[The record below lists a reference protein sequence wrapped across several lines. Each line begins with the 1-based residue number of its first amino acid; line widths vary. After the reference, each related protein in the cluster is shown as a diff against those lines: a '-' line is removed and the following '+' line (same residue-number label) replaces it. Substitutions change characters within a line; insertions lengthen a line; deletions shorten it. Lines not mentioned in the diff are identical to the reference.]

1 MISKDKTLYSFL
13 LNILV
18 DENCASAQLI
28 TSQDVSSL
36 LKRIEKINLKSI
48 NIDPEIGDV
57 IDCNDDI
64 FIVLDD
70 VVLSESDIGT
80 IKNLLSQKIVIF
92 TNFKKDKN
100 IDDVML
106 RLGFQTELRDSKN
119 KLKCFSYNLK
129 TYNNKRSWNNAE
141 GWANPENFDKFRW

>member
-18 DENCASAQLI
+18 DENCSSAQLI

-36 LKRIEKINLKSI
+36 LERIEKINLKSI
-48 NIDPEIGDV
+48 NIDPEISDV
-57 IDCNDDI
+57 SDCNDDI

>member
-1 MISKDKTLYSFL
+1 MIPKDKILHSFL
-13 LNILV
+13 LNIIT
-18 DENCASAQLI
+18 DENCLSAQLV
-28 TSQDVSSL
+28 TSSDTSKL
-36 LKRIEKINLKSI
+36 LKRIEKTDLKNI
-48 NIDPEIGDV
+48 NIDPCIDEI
-57 IDCNDDI
+57 IECNDDI

-70 VVLSESDIGT
+70 VVLSETDIGT

-92 TNFKKDKN
+92 TDFKNDED

-119 KLKCFSYNLK
+119 ELKCFSYNLK

-141 GWANPENFDKFRW
+141 GWANPENFNKYRW

>member
-18 DENCASAQLI
+18 DENCSSAQLI
-28 TSQDVSSL
+28 TSHDVSSL

-48 NIDPEIGDV
+48 NIDPEIIDV
-57 IDCNDDI
+57 NDCNDDI

-129 TYNNKRSWNNAE
+129 TYNNKRSWNNSE

>member
-1 MISKDKTLYSFL
+1 MISKDKTLYSYL

-18 DENCASAQLI
+18 DENCASARLI

-48 NIDPEIGDV
+48 NIDPEISDV
-57 IDCNDDI
+57 SDCNDDI

-106 RLGFQTELRDSKN
+106 RLGLQTELRDSKN

>member
-1 MISKDKTLYSFL
+1 MIYKDRTLYIYL

-48 NIDPEIGDV
+48 NIDPEISDV
-57 IDCNDDI
+57 SDCNDDI

-106 RLGFQTELRDSKN
+106 RLGLQTELRDSKN